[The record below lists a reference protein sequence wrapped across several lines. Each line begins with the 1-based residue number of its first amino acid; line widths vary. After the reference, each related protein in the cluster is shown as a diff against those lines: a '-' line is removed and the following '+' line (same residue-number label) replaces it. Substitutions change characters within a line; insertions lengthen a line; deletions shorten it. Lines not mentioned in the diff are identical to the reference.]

1 MNELQ
6 RIADYFRACY
16 QVDFKAI
23 NIPDFFGKKV
33 DNQLILQEGGLLTS
47 KWREVPVDSVW
58 GKEMEQILSVHSQ
71 EKALYACAFFVK
83 GRMKQLGKSRS
94 IFAPLYIYPV
104 NLLEENEVYYIQL
117 ESDNTIINPAFLTC
131 LLYTSPSPR
140 DRTRSRMP
148 SSA

>member
-1 MNELQ
+1 
-6 RIADYFRACY
+6 
-16 QVDFKAI
+16 
-23 NIPDFFGKKV
+23 
-33 DNQLILQEGGLLTS
+33 
-47 KWREVPVDSVW
+47 
-58 GKEMEQILSVHSQ
+58 MEQMLSVHSQ

-83 GRMKQLGKSRS
+83 GRMKLLGKSRS

-104 NLLEENEVYYIQL
+104 NLLEENEVYFLQL
-117 ESDNTIINPAFLTC
+117 ESDNTIINPAFLTYLKTINPNLTISQNEFSEALPKGNLKFEEIIQLETTLTKLIPELDLGTLGNFPDLYDC